1 MNKGQKKGQKN
12 KVATFLE
19 EKRCDIKKIALNH
32 NNSRR
37 FMAAG
42 EGFEPSHT
50 ESEFCDRNAKK

>member
-19 EKRCDIKKIALNH
+19 EKRRDIKKIALNH

-42 EGFEPSHT
+42 EGFEF
-50 ESEFCDRNAKK
+50 SERIP